1 MVVGK
6 LEKLEKTMA
15 DVISLMQ
22 TPWEFLYAK
31 KKKKAP
37 RDYDGIINSI
47 QPREETV

>member
-1 MVVGK
+1 MRV
-6 LEKLEKTMA
+6 
-15 DVISLMQ
+15 SLCQ
-22 TPWEFLYAK
+22 